1 MSILYAKSLTSAPY
15 FNPDFMSLIRPHP
28 IWTSCGSNPFEC
40 HKAVVAARMLSG
52 RYLTDKLQRHW
63 TQNKLGVCLLPS
75 CTPSNIE
82 GSLEHILLYCTALA
96 PTRVR
101 LLQLC
106 RNISLNDP
114 VLSAILIPALSSG
127 DQQSIMQLLLDCT
140 TIPVIIDHTQKYG
153 TNLQDKVLYFGR
165 TWCYSIH
172 RERMN
177 QLGLFDFR

>member
-1 MSILYAKSLTSAPY
+1 M
-15 FNPDFMSLIRPHP
+15 DFLWIQP
-28 IWTSCGSNPFEC
+28 I
-40 HKAVVAARMLSG
+40 KAVVATRMLSG

-101 LLQLC
+101 LLELC

-127 DQQSIMQLLLDCT
+127 DQQSIMRLLLDCT

-172 RERMN
+172 SERMN